1 MYCYK
6 ISKSSWGI
14 AVLLEIR
21 TYSEIN
27 YNSFKINDNLYLK
40 LDNCGLTKPYY
51 IFLINGLKWI
61 EGTINMQKKLMVSI
75 ESIEFSLCDFQDEGL
90 FFAIASWARDY
101 FKLEKLNYDYV
112 YDKNINRYI
121 FNFSENDILGKRL
134 LKEAV
139 QRVAI
144 KF

>member
-14 AVLLEIR
+14 IVLLEIK
-21 TYSEIN
+21 TYSEID

-40 LDNCGLTKPYY
+40 LDNCRLTKPYY

-61 EGTINMQKKLMVSI
+61 ESSINMQEKLMISI
-75 ESIEFSLCDFQDEGL
+75 ESIEFSPCDYQDEGL
-90 FFAIASWARDY
+90 FFAIASWASDY
-101 FKLEKLNYDYV
+101 FKLEKLSYDYV

-121 FNFSENDILGKRL
+121 FNFSEKDFLGKRL
-134 LKEAV
+134 LKESL
-139 QRVAI
+139 QRVDI
-144 KF
+144 RF